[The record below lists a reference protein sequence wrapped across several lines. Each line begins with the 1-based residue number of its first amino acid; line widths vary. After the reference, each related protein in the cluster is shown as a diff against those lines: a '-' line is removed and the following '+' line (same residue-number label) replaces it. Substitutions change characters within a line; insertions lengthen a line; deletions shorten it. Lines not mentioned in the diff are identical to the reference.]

1 LYTVIDK
8 LDKIG
13 AEGVRKELS
22 ATGLDDRRM
31 DQLFGILSAEGDNQE
46 KLNFLKHTFDKTSAG
61 KKGASDLKEVI
72 SLLTGYGIK
81 EDHVEIDIALARG
94 LSYYTGTI
102 FEVNVN
108 GVAVGSVSGGGRY
121 DNLTQAFGSKEIL
134 SGVGISFGVDRI
146 YDVMDELGLFPPG
159 TESSSKVLICH
170 VDDPSLRYG
179 LGVLSA
185 LRKSG
190 IPAEIYPDVARLR
203 KQLDYANRK
212 SIAYTIVIGPE
223 ETESGLLVI
232 KDMASGN
239 QQKQRLQDILQSLQ
253 P

>member
-1 LYTVIDK
+1 
-8 LDKIG
+8 
-13 AEGVRKELS
+13 
-22 ATGLDDRRM
+22 
-31 DQLFGILSAEGDNQE
+31 
-46 KLNFLKHTFDKTSAG
+46 
-61 KKGASDLKEVI
+61 
-72 SLLTGYGIK
+72 
-81 EDHVEIDIALARG
+81 
-94 LSYYTGTI
+94 
-102 FEVNVN
+102 
-108 GVAVGSVSGGGRY
+108 
-121 DNLTQAFGSKEIL
+121 
-134 SGVGISFGVDRI
+134 
-146 YDVMDELGLFPPG
+146 
-159 TESSSKVLICH
+159 
-170 VDDPSLRYG
+170 
-179 LGVLSA
+179 

>member
-1 LYTVIDK
+1 
-8 LDKIG
+8 
-13 AEGVRKELS
+13 
-22 ATGLDDRRM
+22 
-31 DQLFGILSAEGDNQE
+31 
-46 KLNFLKHTFDKTSAG
+46 
-61 KKGASDLKEVI
+61 
-72 SLLTGYGIK
+72 
-81 EDHVEIDIALARG
+81 
-94 LSYYTGTI
+94 
-102 FEVNVN
+102 
-108 GVAVGSVSGGGRY
+108 
-121 DNLTQAFGSKEIL
+121 
-134 SGVGISFGVDRI
+134 VGISFGVDRI